1 MSQPAVNKSANEIT
15 DRLRALTDAEWMK
28 LRLIARYH
36 CNGRGLGHWTE
47 PTDLLQEAL
56 LRTLDGSRNCPS
68 GVAVIKFL
76 DGVMRSLADGEWE
89 KHSKRPVLVAIAGHG
104 GEPGIAPDP
113 VDVRPDSEKALLYT
127 QARQRLIDL
136 FKDDAEAQIIV
147 EGMMDGMD
155 GQELRDLTELDPVAY
170 DSKRRLI
177 RRRINKD
184 LANGEPD
191 ATR

>member
-1 MSQPAVNKSANEIT
+1 MSQPAVNKPANEIK
-15 DRLRALTDAEWMK
+15 DLLRALTDAEWMK
-28 LRLIARYH
+28 LRLIARCH
-36 CNGRGLGHWTE
+36 CNWRGLGRWTE
-47 PTDLLQEAL
+47 PDDLLQEAL

-68 GVAVIKFL
+68 DITVIKFL

-89 KHSKRPVLVAIAGHG
+89 KHSRRPVLVAIVGHG

-113 VDVRPDSEKALLYT
+113 ADVRPDSEKSLLYT

-136 FKDDAEAQIIV
+136 FKNDAEAQIIV

-155 GQELRDLTELDPVAY
+155 GQELRDLTELDPIAY

-184 LANGEPD
+184 LANGETD